1 MKKALLL
8 FSLIFFTLHTM
19 DAQLMVASESSGF
32 QNPKSAKLA
41 LKIYPNPAT
50 DFIGINDQDGQVAR
64 IRIVNLV
71 GKELKNLVAIKGKK
85 HPINDIPRG
94 LYLVQMVGN
103 DGKVITTQR
112 LRKR

>member
-8 FSLIFFTLHTM
+8 FSLFFFTLLTM
-19 DAQLMVASESSGF
+19 DAQLMVASEGSGF
-32 QNPKSAKLA
+32 QNPKSTKLA

-50 DFIGINDQDGQVAR
+50 DFIGINDKDGQVAR

-71 GKELKNLVAIKGKK
+71 GKELKNIVAIEGKK
-85 HPINDIPRG
+85 YSISNMPRG
-94 LYLVQMVGN
+94 LYLVQMIGT